1 MLVVTPANKKT
12 LRGISQMKMN
22 QRMLKVAVVSALT
35 VAFTVPAF
43 ANPFTDVPVKHWS
56 YDAVSKLAQAGVI
69 DGYSDGTFKGDKTVT
84 RYEMAQ
90 IVAKAM
96 TKSLNA
102 DQKAMVDQLSKE
114 FATELNTMGV
124 KVEGLQNQIDNMVK
138 ISGDARV
145 RYTDAGDVFGDKSDL
160 RARVAFDGK
169 INDDLKF
176 NARLSGSFDPNS
188 TNNNDVVAKLDTANV
203 TFNALGLTNT
213 VGRQDVK
220 LGSGVLFDDTLNGLA
235 TQAGALKIYAGKT
248 TGGVTPTVATGTGTA
263 NVAER
268 MYGVEYG
275 GNLLGAAVTAD
286 YMKQGDYKAYAINGS
301 APLTRNVTANADYVK
316 NDTNNAAA
324 TAFGVKFN
332 NLGLSVTHRDA
343 DAGVYN
349 AYSSSDVLALPTDVA
364 IKGMEYQYDR
374 NLGKNAALNVKYQ
387 DFDNMDTRTSAA
399 VNVKF

>member
-1 MLVVTPANKKT
+1 
-12 LRGISQMKMN
+12 MKMN